1 MVLQTKTQ
9 SIKIKLSHKLKYLK
23 NEIQKSN
30 ENPVKFEFLWFE
42 IWKIETQDILHI
54 AYSNIKSPDW
64 KKNFIHWRGRHFHV
78 VIGVIFCSKKVW
90 KSVPARESLRI
101 PPKMVCSGNYI
112 DYLLYMHIFVLNKA
126 LYPPPSPAAPPWAP
140 LPRTAPPGV
149 APPTAAPRR
158 AGWAWE

>member
-64 KKNFIHWRGRHFHV
+64 KKIPSTDAGD
-78 VIGVIFCSKKVW
+78 IF
-90 KSVPARESLRI
+90 
-101 PPKMVCSGNYI
+101 
-112 DYLLYMHIFVLNKA
+112 
-126 LYPPPSPAAPPWAP
+126 
-140 LPRTAPPGV
+140 T
-149 APPTAAPRR
+149 
-158 AGWAWE
+158 